1 MRIRRKGG
9 PGLGDGQAGFGRGWG
24 RGKTGKGEFP
34 AVASVASAE
43 AAAAGSRAGRRT
55 DARRREGGWMLPIA
69 LLSLAVVSLLAVSVL
84 ERIVERREAMGLFWA
99 EADLEA
105 LVKSGAAFVFALP
118 YCLPAELPHSEPI
131 VFASAYPFGG
141 SAAGGGI
148 GALAAS
154 VDFSRE
160 GSFEAMFAPG
170 EGWAVSFPATGLAG
184 ETVCVSWRLE
194 PSDGEAVAMR
204 LLAAVAPEAVP
215 PPEDGAAWRVLWEGA
230 TAGADAGVD
239 EGCSAEGAHSA
250 LWTIEEGDGVVRR
263 RGWLRWEM
271 VSFSGAGMEEGRPL
285 SGGAGGKGSTL
296 SGETNEEGSFIS
308 GGSEKERRQV
318 RFSELKLRPLDPC
331 RLQREALKAL
341 EEIAPRAGRWVD
353 RAGRPADGPVG
364 TIRVAAFAGP
374 DPAADAPAEASAVSA
389 ADVRFEAASGARE
402 TPRLPAWAAGTLEVA
417 MPAPDL
423 LTAPLPAEYDRI
435 ERRYTFLRSFSDG
448 PGGLRDRLAC
458 WARTNWS
465 GYDPKRHACRGPE

>member
-9 PGLGDGQAGFGRGWG
+9 PGLSVGQDGFGRGWG
-24 RGKTGKGEFP
+24 RGKIGKDEFS

-43 AAAAGSRAGRRT
+43 AAAAGSRAGRRS
-55 DARRREGGWMLPIA
+55 DARRREGGWMLPIV

-118 YCLPAELPHSEPI
+118 YCLPAELPHSEPF
-131 VFASAYPFGG
+131 VSASAYPSGG

-148 GALAAS
+148 EGLAAS
-154 VDFSRE
+154 VDPSRE
-160 GSFEAMFAPG
+160 GSFEAVLSPG
-170 EGWAVSFPATGLAG
+170 EGWVVAFPATGLAG

-194 PSDGEAVAMR
+194 TSDGEAVAVR
-204 LLAAVAPEAVP
+204 LLATVAPEEAP
-215 PPEDGAAWRVLWEGA
+215 PPEDGGAWRVLWEGA
-230 TAGADAGVD
+230 SAGADAGVE

-250 LWTIEEGDGVVRR
+250 SWTIEDGGGDVRR

-271 VSFSGAGMEEGRPL
+271 VSFSGAEMKEGRPL
-285 SGGAGGKGSTL
+285 SGGAF
-296 SGETNEEGSFIS
+296 SGETNEEGSLIS

-318 RFSELKLRPLDPC
+318 RFSGLKLRLLDPC
-331 RLQREALKAL
+331 RRQREALKAL

-374 DPAADAPAEASAVSA
+374 GSAAGAPAEAAAVSVPPA
-389 ADVRFEAASGARE
+389 SADVRFDAAPGAWEAPS
-402 TPRLPAWAAGTLEVA
+402 LPAWAAGTLEVA
-417 MPAPDL
+417 MPAPVL

-465 GYDPKRHACRGPE
+465 GYDPERHACGSPE